1 MPDCSAFPG
10 FHIPEGLARG
20 NWTVVPQAGPSRK
33 SSKTQ
38 SLGALAAVGFGHS
51 SHTNIKCT
59 MTLQA
64 NGILPSEKLY
74 FPLEKLMKTSH
85 GENPSQREDGGSLFF
100 SRSPSS
106 RLVPCGCHTQGEVGM
121 SPFGV
126 LPDSGRKVGLR
137 VVKAGEPGDKLVV
150 LRDMGNVGTATK
162 YSKQV

>member
-1 MPDCSAFPG
+1 M
-10 FHIPEGLARG
+10 E
-20 NWTVVPQAGPSRK
+20 
-33 SSKTQ
+33 
-38 SLGALAAVGFGHS
+38 
-51 SHTNIKCT
+51 
-59 MTLQA
+59 
-64 NGILPSEKLY
+64 
-74 FPLEKLMKTSH
+74 TSH

-106 RLVPCGCHTQGEVGM
+106 RLVPRGCHTQGEVGM